1 MAAITQE
8 ELAAKFKAALD
19 FEADKQVNPAEARE
33 RIANELA
40 EGVAMFVQGRS
51 TVVMGVQPGAGTV
64 NGIIQ

>member
-8 ELAAKFKAALD
+8 ALAAKFKAALD
-19 FEADKQVNPAEARE
+19 FEADKVVNPAEARQ

-40 EGVAMFVQGRS
+40 EGVAMFVQGR
-51 TVVMGVQPGAGTV
+51 TTIVTGVQTGPGTV